1 MVIEI
6 KVPSLGESV
15 TDATVAK
22 WLKQPGEPVALD
34 EPVVELETDKVNVE
48 VPAPAA
54 GTLAVIV
61 AGEGTSLPVGGVLG
75 TIGDAA
81 VVLAAKP
88 TPLEATL
95 PLPGERGARRPGDGQ
110 ATAPHP
116 AAFPTGGEREAPAS
130 APALL
135 LPRGRGREWERA
147 SGEPGGPALQRS
159 GPAVRKLLAET
170 GLDAA
175 AITPTGPGARITKAD
190 VLAALSRQAAAPAIP
205 ERLAPAP
212 TAVPA
217 APATAPA
224 AETGTR
230 EVRVRMTRLR
240 RVIAERLKA
249 AQNTAAMLTT
259 FNEIDMSAA
268 IALRER
274 HRDAFEKKHGVRLGF
289 MSIFVKA
296 TIVALKELPAV
307 NAQIDGDD
315 IVYKNHYDIGVAVG
329 TEQGLVVPVVRDAD
343 RLSFAEIEQT
353 IAALARKARDGK
365 LTIEDLSGGTFTIT
379 NGGVYGSLMSTPI
392 LNPPQSGIL
401 GMHKIERRPVALGDK
416 VEIRPMMYV
425 ALSYDHR
432 IVDGREAVTFL
443 VRIKEC
449 DIHHRPDLDLVT
461 QR

>member
-1 MVIEI
+1 MAAEI

-15 TDATVAK
+15 TEATVAK
-22 WLKQPGEPVALD
+22 WLKHPGEPVAVD
-34 EPVVELETDKVNVE
+34 EPIAELETDKITLE
-48 VPAPAA
+48 VYAPAA
-54 GTLAVIV
+54 GTLAEIL
-61 AGEGTSLPVGGVLG
+61 AEGGANVPVGAVLG
-75 TIGDAA
+75 RITEAVTGD
-81 VVLAAKP
+81 LA
-88 TPLEATL
+88 
-95 PLPGERGARRPGDGQ
+95 Q
-110 ATAPHP
+110 TAPHP
-116 AAFPTGGEREAPAS
+116 APLPASGERE
-130 APALL
+130 
-135 LPRGRGREWERA
+135 
-147 SGEPGGPALQRS
+147 GPAKREGEGQLALERS
-159 GPAVRKLLAET
+159 GPAVRKLIEET
-170 GLDAA
+170 GLDTGEIA
-175 AITPTGPGARITKAD
+175 PTGPGGRITKAD
-190 VLAALSRQAAAPAIP
+190 VLIAR
-205 ERLAPAP
+205 APAP
-212 TAVPA
+212 PS
-217 APATAPA
+217 PPTAPA
-224 AETGTR
+224 GER

-240 RVIAERLKA
+240 RRIAERLKA
-249 AQNTAAMLTT
+249 AQNAAAMLTT
-259 FNEIDMSAA
+259 FNEIDMTEAM
-268 IALRER
+268 ALRER

-296 TIVALKELPAV
+296 AIVALKELPPV
-307 NAQIDGDD
+307 NAEIDGDH

-329 TEQGLVVPVVRDAD
+329 TEQGLVVPVVRDAG
-343 RLSFAEIEQT
+343 RISFAEIEQT